1 MNILPV
7 ANGAMGT
14 AAPTTASAKAATPS
28 TGTASSPAT
37 SAESSTQ
44 SMFMQLLVAQL
55 QNQDPTNPVDPT
67 TFTSQLVQFN
77 MLDQLSQIN
86 QTLTTAFGTAPTPSA
101 TPSSG
106 TNSI

>member
-1 MNILPV
+1 MNIIPV
-7 ANGAMGT
+7 ANSAIGNTT
-14 AAPTTASAKAATPS
+14 AAA
-28 TGTASSPAT
+28 SPAAGTNSGTT
-37 SAESSTQ
+37 SNPIQDTN

-67 TFTSQLVQFN
+67 QFTSQLVQFN

-86 QTLTTAFGTAPTPSA
+86 QTLTTAFGSGSTGT

-106 TNSI
+106 AANSVQGAQ